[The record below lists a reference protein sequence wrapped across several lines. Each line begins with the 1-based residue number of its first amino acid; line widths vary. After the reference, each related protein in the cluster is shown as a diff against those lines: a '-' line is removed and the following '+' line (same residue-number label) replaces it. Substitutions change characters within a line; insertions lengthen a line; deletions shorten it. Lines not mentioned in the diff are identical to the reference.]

1 MIHTAHVSTRCGIV
15 LAAGE
20 GMRLRSFILRLKGKA
35 LPKQY
40 VNFIGSRSMLE
51 HTFHRAEKMIPSDRL
66 FTVISRDHLGHSE
79 VRRQLATRPRGTV
92 VLQPEN
98 KETGPGLLLPLMHA
112 YKQHPDAVV
121 VIFPSDHFIVEEDL
135 FMGHVELACRQV
147 ERDPSRMVLLGVE
160 PDGPEGE
167 YGYILPVERQDP
179 EFSLPARKV
188 SRFIEKP
195 HPSAAQELIGKGG
208 VWNTMVMIF
217 KAKTLVDLVRRAAP
231 KLHQVFHR
239 IWQAIGTSQ
248 ETAVIKE
255 VYRKIESVNF
265 SKELLETFP
274 SQNPSA
280 LWVLPVRGVLWS
292 DWGSEQRIMSVLQ
305 RTGHLSR
312 FLSAQNGR
320 LRQREGAPA
329 GCGSGVA

>member
-1 MIHTAHVSTRCGIV
+1 
-15 LAAGE
+15 
-20 GMRLRSFILRLKGKA
+20 MRLRSFILRLKGKA

-51 HTFHRAEKMIPSDRL
+51 HTFHRAEKMIPADRL
-66 FTVISRDHLGHSE
+66 FTVISRDHFGHSE

-147 ERDPSRMVLLGVE
+147 ERDSGRVVLLGIE
-160 PDGPEGE
+160 PDGPESE
-167 YGYILPVERQDP
+167 YGYILPVERQP
-179 EFSLPARKV
+179 PKIPIPAHKV
-188 SRFIEKP
+188 SHFIEKP
-195 HPSAAQELIGKGG
+195 HPSAARELIGKGG
-208 VWNTMVMIF
+208 VWNTMVMVF
-217 KAKTLVDLVRRAAP
+217 KAKTLIDLVRRAAP
-231 KLHQVFHR
+231 KLHQAFHR
-239 IWQAIGTSQ
+239 IWQAIGTSK

-255 VYRKIESVNF
+255 VYRKLESINF
-265 SKELLETFP
+265 SKELLEIFP
-274 SQNPSA
+274 SQDPSS

-292 DWGSEQRIMSVLQ
+292 DWGSEQRIMSILEK
-305 RTGHLSR
+305 TGHL
-312 FLSAQNGR
+312 GR
-320 LRQREGAPA
+320 LLTVQNDTPLQRGPVRASLGA
-329 GCGSGVA
+329 V